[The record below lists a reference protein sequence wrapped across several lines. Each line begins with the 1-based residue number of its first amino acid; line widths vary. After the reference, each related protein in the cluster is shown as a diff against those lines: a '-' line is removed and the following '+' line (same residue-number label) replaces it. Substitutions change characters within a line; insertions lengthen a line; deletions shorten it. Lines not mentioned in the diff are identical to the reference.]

1 MTGSVKLKGVGDLK
15 KKFAQLAIKA
25 QTKIGRRGLAEAA
38 KVYRKEIRSRAPR
51 ETGKLRRS
59 IRYRIRR
66 KRRGHFVGRV
76 GVTGEAFY
84 ARFIEYG
91 SSPHRIPSET
101 VGRGRNKEKNT
112 AKVKIGEGI
121 YSAVDHPGTNAR
133 PFIRPAFDSASRK
146 AIDAAKKK
154 LWQGIREEAR

>member
-25 QTKIGRRGLAEAA
+25 QTKIGRKGLAAA
-38 KVYRKEIRSRAPR
+38 AIEYRKEIRSRAPR
-51 ETGKLRRS
+51 KTGKLGKS
-59 IRYRIRR
+59 IRYRIKR
-66 KRRGHFVGRV
+66 KRRGLFVGRV
-76 GVTGEAFY
+76 GVSQEAFY

-101 VGRGRNKEKNT
+101 VGRGRNKRKND
-112 AKVKIGEGI
+112 ARVVIGGGV
-121 YSAVDHPGTNAR
+121 YSVVEHPGTSAK
-133 PFIRPAFDSASRK
+133 PFIRPAFDAASRR
-146 AIDAAKKK
+146 ALDAVKKK